1 MVGSYEY
8 DVNDILDKKRFSTW
22 QYVHIYGSPISKSLF
37 SVENDFFKKMN
48 ENPEIGSL
56 WKGKIFIKIE
66 YDPESASPRTLVTK
80 TKTELNKEAET
91 FKLKN
96 RIKWYLEVQLI
107 EALFLPEN
115 KKYSVRVSWED
126 KTILN
131 KEFVIIYITKG
142 S

>member
-1 MVGSYEY
+1 M
-8 DVNDILDKKRFSTW
+8 
-22 QYVHIYGSPISKSLF
+22 
-37 SVENDFFKKMN
+37 
-48 ENPEIGSL
+48 
-56 WKGKIFIKIE
+56 
-66 YDPESASPRTLVTK
+66 VTK

>member
-1 MVGSYEY
+1 
-8 DVNDILDKKRFSTW
+8 
-22 QYVHIYGSPISKSLF
+22 
-37 SVENDFFKKMN
+37 MN

-115 KKYSVRVSWED
+115 KKYSIKVCWED
-126 KTILN
+126 KNILN